1 MNLKKTFIT
10 LLLLLFFAVLVI
22 FMTTQYLQP
31 VNFKWEL
38 GSISDWFS
46 PLGTMGTFFIA
57 FAAYRQAPVWMAQKD
72 YDITHRIV
80 EEAIY
85 SDLPKLRSYSSEI
98 KRDTIKFTNE
108 LIHVL
113 TNKTGDSS
121 RFKENLD
128 IIEEQLH
135 DFFNLSYSINLRLF
149 SVGRYNYILS
159 DHSKKLIS
167 EFTSL
172 AEEFNEIFED
182 LLESESKVGMLRDDE
197 EMAIKI
203 TTQELRSIQSKVSG
217 LNKKIND
224 IVIKTHTDN
233 KPITHFIQYKK
244 NNSNG

>member
-1 MNLKKTFIT
+1 MIT
-10 LLLLLFFAVLVI
+10 
-22 FMTTQYLQP
+22 
-31 VNFKWEL
+31 
-38 GSISDWFS
+38 
-46 PLGTMGTFFIA
+46 
-57 FAAYRQAPVWMAQKD
+57 
-72 YDITHRIV
+72 
-80 EEAIY
+80 
-85 SDLPKLRSYSSEI
+85 
-98 KRDTIKFTNE
+98 
-108 LIHVL
+108 
-113 TNKTGDSS
+113 
-121 RFKENLD
+121 EN
-128 IIEEQLH
+128 II
-135 DFFNLSYSINLRLF
+135 
-149 SVGRYNYILS
+149 
-159 DHSKKLIS
+159 IS